1 MSTNRQLIDLKKWR
15 PQKEL
20 YIALLD
26 LDFSWYPD
34 EVEQVEKS
42 WRNGLHIID
51 IAKQVGRDTDEVAI
65 LLMDLVRRK
74 RIKKRW
80 GGAYGTEHKHK

>member
-1 MSTNRQLIDLKKWR
+1 MSRQVKDLRKWR
-15 PQKEL
+15 PKEEL
-20 YIALLD
+20 YIALSD
-26 LDFSWYPD
+26 LDFFWFPE

-74 RIKKRW
+74 RIKKRR
-80 GGAYGTEHKHK
+80 GGAYGG